1 MALKITLCRCYFG
14 GETCNYCG
22 SSGVIIEDTPDENK
36 IENQKNTGKYL
47 KNYYDKLHLVNE
59 NIQNNRYNRNI
70 ILNNIKK
77 LHDAKTNNLELHEK
91 ISPVWLSCEHEYKNI
106 IQNLIN
112 IQSEEPI
119 RLNELYLFDI
129 VHYNQEYYFFSLKNE
144 CKSQSI
150 EFIFVNG
157 DKIKK
162 CVKTTK
168 DIYNLIRIKKA
179 TNNIDTSTLIA
190 NDFHQLSIKDAFK
203 SLIFIENTMP
213 KVKFYFYKANE
224 KKGYFYYLD
233 WVEFIMSLG
242 ITL

>member
-1 MALKITLCRCYFG
+1 MALKITVCRCYFG

-22 SSGVIIEDTPDENK
+22 SSGVIIEETPDENNFSNHKKSGRHLK
-36 IENQKNTGKYL
+36 I
-47 KNYYDKLHLVNE
+47 YYKKLQLVNN

-77 LHDAKTNNLELHEK
+77 VHDAKKNNLELHEK
-91 ISPVWLSCEHEYKNI
+91 ISPVWLSCEHEYENI
-106 IQNLIN
+106 IQNLNN
-112 IQSEEPI
+112 IQPEEPI

-129 VHYNQEYYFFSLKNE
+129 VHYNQGYYFFSLKNE

-157 DKIKK
+157 ENIIKLE
-162 CVKTTK
+162 KTTK
-168 DIYNLIRIKKA
+168 DIFNLIRNKKA
-179 TNNIDTSTLIA
+179 TSIEDSSTIIA
-190 NDFHQLSIKDAFK
+190 NDFDQLTIKDPFK

-213 KVKFYFYKANE
+213 KVKFYFYRANV
-224 KKGYFYYLD
+224 KKGDFYYLD
-233 WVEFIMSLG
+233 WVDFKMSLG